1 MDVQT
6 LGLFLT
12 QLNGLEILGI
22 GVAYLILNNGSRLIW
37 NRYKKKDC
45 HYNLILK
52 DSIDRAIR
60 IFNIKEYET
69 LKKQMIKVDIAVEAC
84 FDQFIL
90 NYVELLREKYGGND
104 IEGAE
109 KDLGYYEKIC
119 EHVSKRISI
128 MVRNRIKENYILD
141 RTDEEFRAYAERT
154 TNEIVTKTVSLLDN
168 EYNSSHFLI
177 NRPELKEYNKRYFDS
192 TILPVLNDMWLNI
205 RMIASRAKVEVE
217 EIENEFKN

>member
-1 MDVQT
+1 MSIQS

-22 GVAYLILNNGSRLIW
+22 GVAYLILNGSGRLLW
-37 NRYKKKDC
+37 NKYRKKD

-90 NYVELLREKYGGND
+90 NYVELLREKYGGHD
-104 IEGAE
+104 ISGAE
-109 KDLGYYEKIC
+109 KDLEYYEKIL
-119 EHVSKRISI
+119 EHVSKKISE
-128 MVRNRIKENYILD
+128 MVRNRIKENCILD

-154 TNEIVTKTVSLLDN
+154 TNDIVTKTVALLDN
-168 EYNSSHFLI
+168 EYNSTHFLI
-177 NRPELKEYNKRYFDS
+177 NRPELKEYNKRYFAK
-192 TILPVLNDMWLNI
+192 TILPILNEMWLNI
-205 RMIASRAKVEVE
+205 RMIACRAKVEVE
-217 EIENEFKN
+217 EITNESEN